1 MIALAKELA
10 GFLRSLA
17 PLGRAV
23 IAGLLL
29 AVLIAG
35 TFGVRSCQSA
45 QVAKTQANLS
55 RNQTGAAIASGADAV
70 GTLSDQIGRE
80 VAVDATTKENADAI
94 RSAPGAD
101 ALVSRGVDAVA
112 RERLCR
118 RAVYRV
124 RPECLQFPAAD

>member
-1 MIALAKELA
+1 MMK
-10 GFLRSLA
+10 FFSSLA

-23 IAGLLL
+23 MIGLVL

-35 TFGVRSCQSA
+35 LASVKSCQSA
-45 QVAKTQANLS
+45 RTAKSEARLS
-55 RNQTGAAIASGADAV
+55 KDQTGAALASGADAV
-70 GTLSDQIGRE
+70 ETIGEQAGRE
-80 VAVDATTKENADAI
+80 AAIDATTRENSNAI
-94 RSAPGAD
+94 LSAPGAD
-101 ALVSRGVDAVA
+101 TPVPAGVDAVA